1 MNLENYYYYFTE
13 AVPKVVCDDIIRY
26 GEQQDQRIGVTG
38 STNHTELTEKSKKK
52 LFKQRNSS
60 IVFMT
65 DPWIY
70 NQIIPYINEANASA
84 GWMFKLDRPESL
96 QWTKYAKSQHYDWHM
111 DSYPKA
117 YNNNEYNGKVRK
129 LSMTLTLNDG
139 DEYEGGD
146 LQFNRNSPN
155 DKELLTNSNARKKG
169 TITVFPSFVY
179 HRVTPVKKGTRY
191 SLVAWVLGKPF
202 V

>member
-1 MNLENYYYYFTE
+1 
-13 AVPKVVCDDIIRY
+13 
-26 GEQQDQRIGVTG
+26 
-38 STNHTELTEKSKKK
+38 
-52 LFKQRNSS
+52 
-60 IVFMT
+60 
-65 DPWIY
+65 
-70 NQIIPYINEANASA
+70 
-84 GWMFKLDRPESL
+84 
-96 QWTKYAKSQHYDWHM
+96 M
-111 DSYPKA
+111 DSHFKPYQ
-117 YNNNEYNGKVRK
+117 NNEYHGLTRK

-155 DKELLTNSNARKKG
+155 DKELLQNEHARKKG

-179 HRVTPVKKGTRY
+179 HIVTPVKKGTRY